1 MNEYHVMNLQT
12 LVKAIPGIISGGISI
27 KDFSMITQCGEDLSR
42 SILDNLMQNGIGT
55 YENNLINFE
64 KNDKIKTSL
73 LAISMGVAI
82 EEISRLLEWQDF
94 ESLSAEILEEK
105 GFDTTHNLVLTKPR
119 MQIDVVGIK
128 SDVAILIDCKHWKRM
143 SDHSLRKAV
152 EKQIERTRHFV
163 LKEKV
168 KAAVPAI
175 VTLYQ
180 HEFLFIN
187 RVPIIPI
194 YKLESFCD
202 EFYGNLDELESQ
214 SSV

>member
-1 MNEYHVMNLQT
+1 MNLQT
-12 LVKAIPGIISGGISI
+12 LIRAIPGIIPGGVSV
-27 KDFSMITQCGEDLSR
+27 KDFSVITQCGEDLSR
-42 SILDNLMQNGIGT
+42 SILDNLMKNGIGI

-73 LAISMGVAI
+73 LAISMGAAI

-94 ESLSAEILEEK
+94 ESLSAEILEAK
-105 GFDTTHNLVLTKPR
+105 GFETTRNLVLTRPR

-128 SDVAILIDCKHWKRM
+128 SDVALLIDCKHWKRM
-143 SDHSLRKAV
+143 NDYSLRKAV
-152 EKQIERTRHFV
+152 EKQIERTKQFI

-180 HEFLFIN
+180 HDFSFIN

-194 YKLESFCD
+194 YKLEAFCD
-202 EFYGNLDELESQ
+202 EFYGNLDEIESQ
-214 SSV
+214 SNV

>member
-1 MNEYHVMNLQT
+1 MNLQT
-12 LVKAIPGIISGGISI
+12 LVRAIPGIITGGVSI
-27 KDFSMITQCGEDLSR
+27 KDFSMITQCSEDLSR
-42 SILDNLMQNGIGT
+42 TILDNLMQNGIGT

-64 KNDKIKTSL
+64 TNDKIKTSL
-73 LAISMGVAI
+73 LAISMGAAI
-82 EEISRLLEWQDF
+82 EEISSLLEWQDF

-105 GFDTTHNLVLTKPR
+105 GFDTTRNLIFTKPR

-128 SDVAILIDCKHWKRM
+128 SNIAILIDCKHWKKM
-143 SDHSLRKAV
+143 NDYSLRKAV
-152 EKQIERTRHFV
+152 EKQIERTKQFIS
-163 LKEKV
+163 KEKV

-180 HEFLFIN
+180 HDFSFIN

-194 YKLESFCD
+194 YKLEAFCD
-202 EFYGNLDELESQ
+202 EFYGNLDKIEFQ